1 MWFELCRAFTKA
13 AMAALLLFMFLKL
26 IFACWVSP
34 IFAYKKL
41 KRNGF
46 KGPTPTFPLGNITE
60 MKKNTKDSSSSF
72 RSSTVSHDIHSTA
85 LPYFS
90 RWQKSYGKVFV
101 YWLGTEPFLCI
112 ADPEFLKKISE
123 GVMGKSWGKPD
134 VFKQDREPMFGNGL
148 NMVEGDEWVRH
159 RHVIT
164 PAFTPANLKNMSNMM
179 VESTTKMLDKWTAMI
194 NSGNPLIDV
203 EKEMIETAGEIIAR
217 TSFGTNHEVGTKVLE
232 KLRAMQML
240 LFKSNRYVGVPLNKY
255 LISPRQTRE
264 TKRLG
269 KEIDEL
275 LLTIINDR
283 KNDRR
288 SPQKDLLGLL
298 SEAENN
304 VDGRDG
310 KTLTPREL
318 VDECKTFFFGGQET
332 TALAVTWTL
341 LVLAMHPEW
350 QEQLRE
356 EIRQVVGEKEVDAT
370 MLARLKK
377 MGWVMN
383 EVLRLYSP
391 APNAQRQV
399 REEIRVSHDDNRTVI
414 PSGTNIW
421 IDVVSMHHDPELWG
435 EDVYEFKPER
445 FKEDILYGGCKH
457 KMGFLPFGFGGR
469 MCIGKNLSAM
479 EYKIVLTLILSRFSF
494 SLSPTYTHAPSLLLS
509 LRPSYGLPLVLQTL

>member
-1 MWFELCRAFTKA
+1 
-13 AMAALLLFMFLKL
+13 
-26 IFACWVSP
+26 
-34 IFAYKKL
+34 
-41 KRNGF
+41 
-46 KGPTPTFPLGNITE
+46 
-60 MKKNTKDSSSSF
+60 
-72 RSSTVSHDIHSTA
+72 
-85 LPYFS
+85 
-90 RWQKSYGKVFV
+90 
-101 YWLGTEPFLCI
+101 
-112 ADPEFLKKISE
+112 
-123 GVMGKSWGKPD
+123 
-134 VFKQDREPMFGNGL
+134 
-148 NMVEGDEWVRH
+148 
-159 RHVIT
+159 
-164 PAFTPANLKNMSNMM
+164 M

-217 TSFGTNHEVGTKVLE
+217 TSFGTNHEVGSKVLE

-377 MGWVMN
+377 
-383 EVLRLYSP
+383 
-391 APNAQRQV
+391 V
-399 REEIRVSHDDNRTVI
+399 RFN
-414 PSGTNIW
+414 PL
-421 IDVVSMHHDPELWG
+421 ELS
-435 EDVYEFKPER
+435 VRCR
-445 FKEDILYGGCKH
+445 FAD
-457 KMGFLPFGFGGR
+457 
-469 MCIGKNLSAM
+469 A
-479 EYKIVLTLILSRFSF
+479 LIC
-494 SLSPTYTHAPSLLLS
+494 Y
-509 LRPSYGLPLVLQTL
+509 